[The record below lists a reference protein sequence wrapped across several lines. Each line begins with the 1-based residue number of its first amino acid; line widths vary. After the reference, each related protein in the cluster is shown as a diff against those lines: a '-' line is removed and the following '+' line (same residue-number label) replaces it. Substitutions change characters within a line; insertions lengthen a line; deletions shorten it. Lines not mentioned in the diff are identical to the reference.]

1 MQPESAARPFS
12 ELEPDPLPEA
22 RGPGECLLSYPNV
35 NADIV
40 IPAKER
46 HPRERTSPPR
56 KNVTPA
62 KERHPRESGRRE
74 SEYPSSFP
82 RKRESICC
90 REASCCRFIERSI
103 TWIPAFAGMTNPEA
117 HAFAGMTNPDVPA
130 FAGMTDLEVPAFTD
144 TPKGT
149 LPPLTRYNIDISYD
163 ISNYIFGRSWSCQD
177 SIAAAAGCGEECG
190 KETGALMAPSSG
202 APARGA

>member
-56 KNVTPA
+56 KRAAGIRVPVVIPA
-62 KERHPRESGRRE
+62 KAGIHLMPRSLLLSFHRKIDNMDSRFRGNDES
-74 SEYPSSFP
+74 
-82 RKRESICC
+82 
-90 REASCCRFIERSI
+90 
-103 TWIPAFAGMTNPEA
+103 
-117 HAFAGMTNPDVPA
+117 
-130 FAGMTDLEVPAFTD
+130 
-144 TPKGT
+144 
-149 LPPLTRYNIDISYD
+149 
-163 ISNYIFGRSWSCQD
+163 
-177 SIAAAAGCGEECG
+177 
-190 KETGALMAPSSG
+190 
-202 APARGA
+202 

>member
-56 KNVTPA
+56 K
-62 KERHPRESGRRE
+62 RGRE

-82 RKRESICC
+82 RKNVTPAKAGGGNPSTRRHSRESGNPSAA
-90 REASCCRFIERSI
+90 EKL
-103 TWIPAFAGMTNPEA
+103 PA
-117 HAFAGMTNPDVPA
+117 V
-130 FAGMTDLEVPAFTD
+130 V
-144 TPKGT
+144 
-149 LPPLTRYNIDISYD
+149 
-163 ISNYIFGRSWSCQD
+163 
-177 SIAAAAGCGEECG
+177 
-190 KETGALMAPSSG
+190 SSKD
-202 APARGA
+202 R

>member
-40 IPAKER
+40 IPAKEL

-62 KERHPRESGRRE
+62 KERHPRERTS
-74 SEYPSSFP
+74 PP
-82 RKRESICC
+82 RKRAAGI
-90 REASCCRFIERSI
+90 RVPVV
-103 TWIPAFAGMTNPEA
+103 IPAKAGI
-117 HAFAGMTNPDVPA
+117 H
-130 FAGMTDLEVPAFTD
+130 L
-144 TPKGT
+144 
-149 LPPLTRYNIDISYD
+149 LPRSFLLSFHRKID
-163 ISNYIFGRSWSCQD
+163 NMD
-177 SIAAAAGCGEECG
+177 SRF
-190 KETGALMAPSSG
+190 
-202 APARGA
+202 RGNDES

>member
-40 IPAKER
+40 I
-46 HPRERTSPPR
+46 
-56 KNVTPA
+56 PA

-149 LPPLTRYNIDISYD
+149 LPPLTRYN
-163 ISNYIFGRSWSCQD
+163 
-177 SIAAAAGCGEECG
+177 
-190 KETGALMAPSSG
+190 
-202 APARGA
+202 

>member
-46 HPRERTSPPR
+46 HPRESGGGNPSTRRHSRERTSPRESWGRESEYPSSFPR
-56 KNVTPA
+56 KNVTPR
-62 KERHPRESGRRE
+62 KRGRE

-149 LPPLTRYNIDISYD
+149 LPPLTRYNIDIS
-163 ISNYIFGRSWSCQD
+163 
-177 SIAAAAGCGEECG
+177 
-190 KETGALMAPSSG
+190 
-202 APARGA
+202 